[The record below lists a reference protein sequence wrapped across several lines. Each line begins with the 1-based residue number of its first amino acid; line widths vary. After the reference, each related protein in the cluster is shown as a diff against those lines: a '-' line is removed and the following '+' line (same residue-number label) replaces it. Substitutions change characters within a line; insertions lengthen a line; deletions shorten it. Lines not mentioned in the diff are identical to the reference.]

1 MAWLPLPN
9 MNMERVKKTAV
20 ASLSAA
26 ALATAMLPAMAFAI
40 EGPADEGAP
49 TTGTTQVKYAVT
61 EGYEWSIPTM
71 IDFDK
76 DKGVGATSVVEAKA
90 DSGVAQKVK
99 VTKNVIRDGSML
111 QITAVGSGANG
122 AFSVKNG
129 STVLS
134 YKMEKPGSPSKEV
147 AVGGDVLSV
156 PSGTNEG
163 EQPLTFTLST
173 SNGTAEIAGKYTGS
187 VTFTA
192 DIK

>member
-1 MAWLPLPN
+1 M
-9 MNMERVKKTAV
+9 RVIA
-20 ASLSAA
+20 ASVSAA
-26 ALATAMLPAMAFAI
+26 ALTTALLPAMAFAI

-76 DKGVGATSVVEAKA
+76 DKGVGATSVVEAKS
-90 DSGVAQKVK
+90 DSGAVQKVK
-99 VTKNVIRDGSML
+99 VTRNVIPDGSSL
-111 QITAVGSGANG
+111 QITAVGSGNNG
-122 AFSVKNG
+122 ALSVKNG
-129 STVLS
+129 STVLG
-134 YKMEKPGSPSKEV
+134 YKMEKPGSPSREV
-147 AVGGDVLSV
+147 AIGGEVLSV
-156 PSGTNEG
+156 PAGTNEG

-192 DIK
+192 NIK